1 MVDFASLRNQI
12 LFGEGDETPREPSTL
27 EKEALEPSTGIPL
40 FLGAGTL
47 AFCGLD
53 KAKFDVL
60 GAHRTI
66 VAIALGVAPLAYGL
80 GRLTRGNQAQTEIK
94 RYESLLE
101 ATQNAYENEMEKE
114 DGKN

>member
-12 LFGEGDETPREPSTL
+12 LFGEGDETPREPSTV

-66 VAIALGVAPLAYGL
+66 VAIALGVHLS
-80 GRLTRGNQAQTEIK
+80 LTVWVV
-94 RYESLLE
+94 
-101 ATQNAYENEMEKE
+101 
-114 DGKN
+114 

>member
-12 LFGEGDETPREPSTL
+12 LFGEGDDTPREPSSL
-27 EKEALEPSTGIPL
+27 EKEALNPSTGIPL

-60 GAHRTI
+60 GAHRTL
-66 VAIALGVAPLAYGL
+66 VASNKDSY
-80 GRLTRGNQAQTEIK
+80 RLI
-94 RYESLLE
+94 SSW
-101 ATQNAYENEMEKE
+101 ATLPRVIRPRP
-114 DGKN
+114 